1 MRLGRTVPGQA
12 EILLQSLATMK
23 KFAPILTIAIVVV
36 ACGGSS
42 STKVKLANGGI
53 FYLEKEDTYRSERV
67 YTENQLLGGY
77 PFLNCRVSGYVGMPS
92 GKKIDQTVDY
102 ILLYSKQKLAKN
114 KYTISQKLFCPALS
128 SFGCQFLTLISI
140 FTCIN

>member
-1 MRLGRTVPGQA
+1 
-12 EILLQSLATMK
+12 MK

-53 FYLEKEDTYRSERV
+53 FYLEKEDAYCSERV

-77 PFLNCRVSGYVGMPS
+77 PFLNCRVSGYVEMPS
-92 GKKIDQTVDY
+92 GKKIDQTVDNISCY
-102 ILLYSKQKLAKN
+102 TPSKNVAKIGE
-114 KYTISQKLFCPALS
+114 KQAYDKSKTFCPVLS
-128 SFGCQFLTLISI
+128 SFGY
-140 FTCIN
+140 